1 MNIKNIQFWI
11 ELALWVAIF
20 VVIILMRS
28 QS

>member
-20 VVIILMRS
+20 VVIMIMRS